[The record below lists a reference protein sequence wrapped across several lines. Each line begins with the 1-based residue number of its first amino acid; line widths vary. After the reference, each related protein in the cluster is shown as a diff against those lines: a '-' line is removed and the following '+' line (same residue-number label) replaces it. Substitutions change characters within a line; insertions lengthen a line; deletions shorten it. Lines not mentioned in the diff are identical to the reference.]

1 MKILYVN
8 IPAGEKNNEFGRVFK
23 NALVPLWQRNIDMVK
38 QEDTKVVFRCSTW
51 GMGEMD
57 TSFYR
62 YMDHL
67 ASSMIFHVAVH
78 AEEEGFDAVIIGCFG
93 DPMVWEMRQALNIP
107 VVSIG
112 ESSMLLSTLMGLKF
126 GVVTI
131 SPYNVPGQEERIVK
145 YGLKE
150 RSAGVRA
157 IPESSEEQ
165 VKALTS
171 AGATIEAF
179 KQAARE
185 LIAEGAEI
193 VIPGCSLMSPALR
206 LAPGA
211 EKEYPDG
218 VTEVDG
224 VPIADVISDAI
235 KLAETL
241 ASLKKAGS
249 SWISRKCLFAQA
261 TPFARECGRMVTEDS
276 RVKYWDVE

>member
-23 NALVPLWQRNIDMVK
+23 NALVPLWKRNIDMAK
-38 QEDTKVVFRCSTW
+38 QKDTRIVFRCATW

-57 TSFYR
+57 ASFYR
-62 YMDHL
+62 YIDHL
-67 ASSMIFHVAVH
+67 ASSMVFHVASH
-78 AEEEGFDAVIIGCFG
+78 AEEEGFDAVIVGCFG
-93 DPMVWEMRQALNIP
+93 DPMVWEMRQVLDIP

-131 SPYNVPGQEERIVK
+131 SPYNIPGQEERITR
-145 YGLKE
+145 YGLAE

-165 VKALTS
+165 VKALTD

-185 LIAEGAEI
+185 LIANGAEI

-211 EKEYPDG
+211 EEKYPDG

-224 VPIADVISDAI
+224 VPIADVICNTV

-241 ASLKKAGS
+241 ASLKNGGS
-249 SWISRKCLFAQA
+249 SWISRKCLFAQP
-261 TPFARECGRMVTEDS
+261 TPFARKCARMVTEDS
-276 RVKYWDVE
+276 RVHYWDVE

>member
-1 MKILYVN
+1 MKILFVN

-23 NALVPLWQRNIDMVK
+23 NALVPLWQKNIDMIK
-38 QEDTKVVFRCSTW
+38 QKDTKIVFRCATW

-57 TSFYR
+57 ASFYR
-62 YMDHL
+62 YIDHL
-67 ASSMIFHVAVH
+67 ASSMVFHVASH

-93 DPMVWEMRQALNIP
+93 DPMVWEMRQVLNIP

-112 ESSMLLSTLMGLKF
+112 ESSMVLSTLMGLKF

-131 SPYNVPGQEERIVK
+131 SPYNVPGQVERIAR
-145 YGLKE
+145 YGLAE

-165 VKALTS
+165 VKALTN

-185 LIAEGAEI
+185 LIADGAEI
-193 VIPGCSLMSPALR
+193 ILPGCSLMSPALR

-211 EKEYPDG
+211 EKQYPDG

-224 VPIADVISDAI
+224 VPIADVIGNAI

-241 ASLKKAGS
+241 VSLKDAGS
-249 SWISRKCLFAQA
+249 SWISRKNLFAQA
-261 TPFARECGRMVTEDS
+261 TPFARECASMVAEDS
-276 RVKYWDVE
+276 RVSYWDVE

>member
-1 MKILYVN
+1 MKILFVN
-8 IPAGEKNNEFGRVFK
+8 IPAGEKDNEFGRIFK
-23 NALVPLWQRNIDMVK
+23 NTLVPLWKRNIDLVK
-38 QEDTKVVFRCSTW
+38 QKDTKVVFRCSTW

-57 TSFYR
+57 TSYFR

-67 ASSMIFHVAVH
+67 ASSMIYHVASR
-78 AEEEGFDAVIIGCFG
+78 AEEEGFDAVAIACFG
-93 DPMVWEMRQALNIP
+93 DPMAWELRQVLNIP
-107 VVSIG
+107 VVCIG

-131 SPYNVPGQEERIVK
+131 SPFNVPGQEERIAK
-145 YGLKE
+145 YGFKE

-165 VKALTS
+165 VKALIS
-171 AGATIEAF
+171 AGTTIEAF

-185 LIAEGAEI
+185 LIADGAEI

-224 VPIADVISDAI
+224 VPIADVISDTV

-241 ASLKKAGS
+241 VSLKNGGS
-249 SWISRKCLFAQA
+249 SWISRKCLYAQA
-261 TPFARECGRMVTEDS
+261 TPIAKEFGKMLTEDS
-276 RVKYWDVE
+276 RVQYWDVE

>member
-1 MKILYVN
+1 MKILFVN
-8 IPAGEKNNEFGRVFK
+8 IPAGEKNDEFGHVFK
-23 NALVPLWQRNIDMVK
+23 NALVPLWRRNIDMVK
-38 QEDTKVVFRCSTW
+38 QQGTEVVFRCSRW
-51 GMGEMD
+51 GMGGMD
-57 TSFYR
+57 AAFYS
-62 YMDHL
+62 YIDHL
-67 ASSMIFHVAVH
+67 GSRMVFHVAAR
-78 AEEEGFDAVIIGCFG
+78 AEEEGFDAVLVGCFG

-107 VVSIG
+107 VVSVG
-112 ESSMLLSTLMGLKF
+112 EASMLLSTLMGRKF

-131 SPYNVPGQEERIVK
+131 SPYNIPGQEERIAR

-157 IPESSEEQ
+157 IPESGEEQ
-165 VKALTS
+165 VKALMNAS
-171 AGATIEAF
+171 ATIDAF

-185 LIAEGAEI
+185 LIADGAEI

-224 VPIADVISDAI
+224 VPIADVIGDTI

-241 ASLKKAGS
+241 VSLKHAGS
-249 SWISRKCLFAQA
+249 GWISRKGLYAQP
-261 TPFARECGRMVTEDS
+261 TSIAREFGKMVTEDTRIS
-276 RVKYWDVE
+276 YWDVE

>member
-1 MKILYVN
+1 MKILFVN
-8 IPAGEKNNEFGRVFK
+8 IPAGEKNSEFGRVFK
-23 NALVPLWQRNIDMVK
+23 NALVPLWKRNMDMVK
-38 QEDTKVVFRCSTW
+38 QKDTRVVFRCATW

-57 TSFYR
+57 ASFYR
-62 YMDHL
+62 YIDHL
-67 ASSMIFHVAVH
+67 ASSMVYHVAYR

-131 SPYNVPGQEERIVK
+131 TPYHNPAQEERITK

-150 RSAGVRA
+150 RFAGVRA
-157 IPESSEEQ
+157 ITESSEEQ
-165 VKALTS
+165 VKALTD

-179 KQAARE
+179 KQVARE
-185 LIAEGAEI
+185 LIADGAEI

-224 VPIADVISDAI
+224 VPVADIISDAV

-241 ASLKKAGS
+241 ASLKNAGS
-249 SWISRKCLFAQA
+249 GWISRKNLFAPA
-261 TPFARECGRMVTEDS
+261 TPFARESGRMVTEDS
-276 RVKYWDVE
+276 RVHYWDVE